1 MSSVHREQT
10 FGRDAAAARSA
21 YKADFPIVAP
31 MSALSEAFFS
41 VTRVTRFETALLA
54 TGQQFAL
61 IIVRCFYS

>member
-31 MSALSEAFFS
+31 MSALSEAFFYRYPS
-41 VTRVTRFETALLA
+41 NDV
-54 TGQQFAL
+54 
-61 IIVRCFYS
+61 